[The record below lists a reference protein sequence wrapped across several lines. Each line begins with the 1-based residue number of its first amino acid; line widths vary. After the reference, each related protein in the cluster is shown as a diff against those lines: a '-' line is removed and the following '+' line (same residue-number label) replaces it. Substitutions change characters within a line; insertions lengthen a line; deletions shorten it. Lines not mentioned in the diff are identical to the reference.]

1 MSTTEYTI
9 TGTVA
14 ELTETKIEREYHERT
29 IVVGT
34 GGRYPK
40 TLAVRFS
47 DKSGETAGKLDRVG
61 VGDRVTVTFDVSSRK
76 GKGGDRWFT
85 SADGWACDVI
95 ERKSN
100 GARAAAPASTRGDY
114 DGPPPPDDDDY
125 PPGLR

>member
-1 MSTTEYTI
+1 MSTEYTI

-14 ELTETKIEREYHERT
+14 ELTETKIERDYHERL

-40 TLAVRFS
+40 TVAVRFS

-76 GKGGDRWFT
+76 GKDGGKWFT
-85 SADGWACDVI
+85 SADGWACEII
-95 ERKSN
+95 ERKATGS
-100 GARAAAPASTRGDY
+100 GARPASTRGEY
-114 DGPPPPDDDDY
+114 DGPPPPDDL
-125 PPGLR
+125 PF

>member
-1 MSTTEYTI
+1 MSTEYTI

-47 DKSGETAGKLDRVG
+47 DKSGETAGKLDRVN
-61 VGDRVTVTFDVSSRK
+61 VGDRVTITFDVSSRK
-76 GKGGDRWFT
+76 GKGGDRYFT
-85 SADGWACDVI
+85 SADGWACDVL
-95 ERKSN
+95 ERKA
-100 GARAAAPASTRGDY
+100 GHQRPASQRTD
-114 DGPPPPDDDDY
+114 DGPPPPSDDDT
-125 PPGLR
+125 PEWAR